1 MLGLGFI
8 YYIGVMVIV
17 DKLENAEW
25 LEDFNSNTWA
35 DYSFNLY
42 STLNS
47 DEQIEEFWERCSE
60 FYFLSVF
67 PYDSEV
73 EKWKDV
79 PELYEIINRLI
90 HWAEWHSLEILIW
103 RYSEETMELARQ
115 KTEEKRKEFE
125 EEWLNFITI
134 RDPYLYVYMVWYFWG
149 SAWRTA
155 QYVIRELKNKFPEKF
170 REIKHK

>member
-1 MLGLGFI
+1 MGLSFI
-8 YYIGVMVIV
+8 YYISVMVIV

-90 HWAEWHSLEILIW
+90 HWAEWHSLEILKI
-103 RYSEETMELARQ
+103 
-115 KTEEKRKEFE
+115 
-125 EEWLNFITI
+125 
-134 RDPYLYVYMVWYFWG
+134 
-149 SAWRTA
+149 
-155 QYVIRELKNKFPEKF
+155 
-170 REIKHK
+170 